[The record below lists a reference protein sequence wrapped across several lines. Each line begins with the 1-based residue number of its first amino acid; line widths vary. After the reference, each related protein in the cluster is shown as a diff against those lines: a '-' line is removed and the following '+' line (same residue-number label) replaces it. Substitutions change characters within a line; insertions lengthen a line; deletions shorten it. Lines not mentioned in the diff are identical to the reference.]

1 MYKVTYTAD
10 GNMTEFLF
18 SFPFFQPA
26 DIKIALNDKV
36 ISQGWSVAP
45 NERFDGG
52 VIVFEEAPIT
62 NTKIDI
68 FRQISL
74 SRNIDYQPTDKIDP
88 EHLNQDFNFLLEAF
102 KDLKK
107 VDVDLSEWENIHDN
121 TIKLIEYTRQLI
133 EDKLTGGSVLGVYQ
147 NLISVLDSALP
158 KLVNDYGF
166 VTEPAD
172 VELNDDYGLL

>member
-1 MYKVTYTAD
+1 M
-10 GNMTEFLF
+10 
-18 SFPFFQPA
+18 
-26 DIKIALNDKV
+26 
-36 ISQGWSVAP
+36 
-45 NERFDGG
+45 
-52 VIVFEEAPIT
+52 
-62 NTKIDI
+62 
-68 FRQISL
+68 